1 MVMLVKSFKQ
11 NRVLLNHF
19 GFSIECS
26 AAIQTCIMEW
36 YQIHALL
43 RFQFY
48 YMSRIIFMWIG
59 DSFGMTCKPFIRN
72 PRGRHTM
79 LVNTNRLHANLIESM
94 CDWIENETPPPPTN
108 VGKNPWHLTECPKCS
123 SEQLKQRKFQSTNAI
138 NANNM
143 QHRNS
148 PLVRRGSRAR
158 RRKRG
163 TERERKRKAKIW
175 QNISDWRL
183 CTYGAYLILLGT
195 IVKEL
200 KLKQQLAYPVCLSVS
215 LHRSVVF
222 FCCVFSS
229 CATSPPL
236 LLHGADSNSDA
247 LCHSYVPTF
256 QSIHYS
262 VFTLFLQVNLQI
274 DSFWCGVHARNS
286 IPNTKYVV
294 ESFSR

>member
-36 YQIHALL
+36 YQIHARL

-138 NANNM
+138 NANNT

-158 RRKRG
+158 RRKRE
-163 TERERKRKAKIW
+163 TEREREKEKGKNMAKYKR
-175 QNISDWRL
+175 L
-183 CTYGAYLILLGT
+183 T
-195 IVKEL
+195 IVHIWRIFDFTRNNCKRIEI
-200 KLKQQLAYPVCLSVS
+200 KATACLSS
-215 LHRSVVF
+215 MP
-222 FCCVFSS
+222 FCF
-229 CATSPPL
+229 TSPICRFFL
-236 LLHGADSNSDA
+236 LRIFL
-247 LCHSYVPTF
+247 LCHQPT
-256 QSIHYS
+256 SS
-262 VFTLFLQVNLQI
+262 AA
-274 DSFWCGVHARNS
+274 WCW
-286 IPNTKYVV
+286 
-294 ESFSR
+294 F